1 MAQITFHIQRFNP
14 DAGDKET
21 HFQDYVLTDEDLP
34 LNESTVLDALN
45 HIKWYKD
52 DTLAHRMSCRSAI
65 CGSCSMRVNGHTK
78 LVCQTQVSSVVRD
91 GVVTIQPMRNM
102 SIVKDLV
109 VDMQPFWS
117 RMEAVEPYLQ
127 PSDSDPEKERLQDP
141 AVFKQYEFEATCIMC
156 ACCVSDCTVLEVDDA
171 FLAPAALAKAKR
183 FVYDD
188 RDGKK
193 QERLQKLSGHGGMW
207 DCVRCNE
214 CVQSCPK
221 EVRPM
226 DAIVKLREAALREGI
241 GADTVGAKH
250 VKFFTESVVK
260 TGVLDERE
268 LPMKAMGIGWALAN
282 MGTALPAMFKG
293 KIKPPPF
300 GRHKVE
306 KVEDVQRIAQALE
319 AKK

>member
-1 MAQITFHIQRFNP
+1 MSQITFHIQRFNP
-14 DAGDKET
+14 DAGDKEP
-21 HFQDYVLTDEDLP
+21 HLQDYVLTDDDLP
-34 LNESTVLDALN
+34 LDEVTVLDAIN

-65 CGSCSMRVNGHTK
+65 CGSCAMRVNGHTK
-78 LVCQTQVSSVVRD
+78 LVCQTQVWSVVRD
-91 GVVTIQPMRNM
+91 GELTIQPMNNM
-102 SIVKDLV
+102 PIIKDLV
-109 VDMQPFWS
+109 VDTQPFWS

-127 PSDSDPEKERLQDP
+127 PSDADPEKERLQDP

-156 ACCVSDCTVLEVDDA
+156 GACVSDCTVLEVDDA

-193 QERLQKLSGHGGMW
+193 RERLEKLSGHGGIW

-214 CVQSCPK
+214 CVQACPK
-221 EVRPM
+221 DVRPM
-226 DAIVKLREAALREGI
+226 DAIIKLREAALKEGI
-241 GADTVGAKH
+241 GKDTIGAKH
-250 VKFFTESVVK
+250 VIHFTELVGK
-260 TGVLDERE
+260 DGILDERE
-268 LPMKAMGIGWALAN
+268 LPKRTMGIKWLLAN
-282 MGTALPAMFKG
+282 VGTAIPAMIKG

-306 KVEDVQRIAQALE
+306 KPEDVQRIYKELE
-319 AKK
+319 EKK